1 MAGTKPGHEE
11 AGRENLKSLVRN
23 QLPADMLTPFAMSG
37 AICMGA
43 CSLPDRNLTFGLHVR
58 RARAAVKR
66 GACVIHLGFKVG
78 GFLDQTGC
86 DVGVSGCS
94 GEFEKR
100 YRLTRKILPI
110 DHSVF
115 PWLPAAG

>member
-1 MAGTKPGHEE
+1 MDGRDEPGHDEE
-11 AGRENLKSLVRN
+11 VSKM
-23 QLPADMLTPFAMSG
+23 LPSDMLTPFAMSG

-66 GACVIHLGFKVG
+66 GACVIHLGSQVD

-86 DVGVSGCS
+86 NVGVSGCF
-94 GEFEKR
+94 GEFEKC

-115 PWLPAAG
+115 P